1 MKPNKKTVIAIAA
14 VLLVM
19 LSACNTAAPSPDP
32 PSAGTPCAYF
42 STVGNNSDGKPFNG
56 VTTQPLVPSEPVTNG
71 FYFTTCRGTFTSGA
85 KTVARTLSFF
95 FNTDSLKVGD
105 RVYTRVNYQELD
117 PTVPC
122 PSATCI
128 LPIWT
133 EEPDS
138 SYVKIEELVGNR
150 LRFSFDKLILSADT
164 DKRSSASGNISIRG
178 DITVT
183 L

>member
-1 MKPNKKTVIAIAA
+1 MNSRYNSFFSGLGCLALLAA
-14 VLLVM
+14 
-19 LSACNTAAPSPDP
+19 LSACGGSGAMTPPPDT
-32 PSAGTPCAYF
+32 GVPCAYF
-42 STVGNNSDGKPFNG
+42 VTAGNDFYGKPFNG
-56 VTTQPLVPSEPVTNG
+56 ATTQPLVPSEPVANG
-71 FYFTTCRGTFTSGA
+71 FYFTTCRGTFVSGT

-138 SYVKIEELVGNR
+138 SYVKI
-150 LRFSFDKLILSADT
+150 LSADT